1 MTFIK
6 ATATKKM
13 GLMYKNLH
21 SNYME
26 MANSILGEDG
36 PIKKSDVDKLAR
48 LDIDKYLYNVKDP
61 WVIKGGKIC
70 EEVKNKYIFPPIKL
84 DEEKKVSYEE
94 YIKVKGI
101 NLSKLTQKEFR
112 SEDIRR
118 KKGLSIDYLKKK
130 YTYIKNKDKI

>member
-1 MTFIK
+1 MF
-6 ATATKKM
+6 
-13 GLMYKNLH
+13 KNLH
-21 SNYME
+21 SNYID
-26 MANSILGEDG
+26 MANSILEEDG
-36 PIKKSDVDKLAR
+36 PIKKSDVDKLTR

-70 EEVKNKYIFPPIKL
+70 EEVKNKYIFPPIRL